1 MSQDGTAVGI
11 VFGAIGLLAVGL
23 GVVKPVL
30 GIRRARLD
38 LRTLA
43 EGLSAEA
50 RCLETY
56 TTQERDPSSRR
67 TRTER
72 HVILG
77 FRTRD
82 GAEVRLEDT
91 SGAPRVVGDRVTVR
105 YLPDRP
111 HRAVVVD
118 RARAGIAARIAGD
131 VLIGLLV
138 VACGTVFAISG
149 YNTFQDSR
157 RTPLSPRP
165 PVSTPTS
172 TSADWEYPPA
182 TVCTNE
188 PGSGLRFCPHVAPT
202 LKLPHMP

>member
-1 MSQDGTAVGI
+1 MPQDGAAVGI
-11 VFGAIGLLAVGL
+11 VVGAIGLLAVGL

-30 GIRRARLD
+30 GVRRARLD
-38 LRTLA
+38 LRTPA

-91 SGAPRVVGDRVTVR
+91 SGARRVVGDHATVR

-118 RARAGIAARIAGD
+118 RGRAGIATRIAGD
-131 VLIGLLV
+131 VLIGLIV
-138 VACGTVFAISG
+138 VAWGTVFAISG

-157 RTPLSPRP
+157 RAPLSPRS

-172 TSADWEYPPA
+172 TPPDWEYPPA

-188 PGSGLRFCPHVAPT
+188 PGSGLPVCPHVAPT
-202 LKLPHMP
+202 LKLPQAP